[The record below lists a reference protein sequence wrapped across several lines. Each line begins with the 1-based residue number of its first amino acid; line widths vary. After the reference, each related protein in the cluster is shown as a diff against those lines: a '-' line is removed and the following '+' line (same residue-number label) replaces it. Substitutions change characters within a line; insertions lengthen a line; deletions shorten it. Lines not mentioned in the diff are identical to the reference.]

1 MFFFGVCS
9 ESTYAH
15 DSYPQPSLS
24 PFSPQVDEYER
35 LWYLV
40 VPPVMTLLDDFEARY
55 KLLGIQVV
63 NAVLE
68 HAPLTLLVR
77 TGISELILAV

>member
-1 MFFFGVCS
+1 
-9 ESTYAH
+9 
-15 DSYPQPSLS
+15 
-24 PFSPQVDEYER
+24 
-35 LWYLV
+35 
-40 VPPVMTLLDDFEARY
+40 MTLLDDFEARY

-68 HAPLTLLVR
+68 HAPLALLNR

>member
-1 MFFFGVCS
+1 M
-9 ESTYAH
+9 YAH
-15 DSYPQPSLS
+15 GSYPWPSLS
-24 PFSPQVDEYER
+24 LSSPQTDAYER

-40 VPPVMTLLDDFEARY
+40 VPPVMTLVDDFEARY

-68 HAPLTLLVR
+68 HAPFPILIR